1 MASTLNAALGAV
13 AAMLFWTCLGA
24 SITRRLAPRSL
35 VLPMAPVVGWAAHSA
50 AALPIFRVVGFS
62 QPSVLI
68 TAALSVIASALVLRA
83 RPSPDEAG
91 SGATV
96 PAWAY
101 AAAALLATLPAIAL
115 LPKHVADGVILA
127 GPIFD
132 HSKVAIIDEMARLG
146 VPAGN
151 PFFGETG
158 EGAAR
163 LDGILGAGD
172 SGGSAWIRADEGD
185 WAIAGVNANST
196 GETYGSRSYFARVS
210 GVCDW
215 LGATVPGLRFVT

>member
-1 MASTLNAALGAV
+1 MRGRAEFRHAMASTLNAALGAV

-91 SGATV
+91 SGEV
-96 PAWAY
+96 
-101 AAAALLATLPAIAL
+101 
-115 LPKHVADGVILA
+115 G
-127 GPIFD
+127 
-132 HSKVAIIDEMARLG
+132 R
-146 VPAGN
+146 
-151 PFFGETG
+151 
-158 EGAAR
+158 
-163 LDGILGAGD
+163 
-172 SGGSAWIRADEGD
+172 
-185 WAIAGVNANST
+185 
-196 GETYGSRSYFARVS
+196 ARV
-210 GVCDW
+210 GEEGRV
-215 LGATVPGLRFVT
+215 R